1 MFWWIIIGV
10 LGGIAGG
17 MGMGGGTLLIPL
29 VTVIL
34 KMPQKQ
40 AQLLNL
46 ISFVIMAVFALI
58 VHIKNRLVKINI
70 GTIFSIFGLISAVIT
85 SLFARGISGKTLRI
99 LFGLF
104 LIVLSCIEFAKTIKK
119 KLVKKAAFKNA
130 QNL

>member
-29 VTVIL
+29 VTVLL
-34 KMPQKQ
+34 KFPQKQ

-46 ISFVIMAVFALI
+46 ISFVIMAIFALV
-58 VHIKNRLVKINI
+58 VHIKNGLVKINI
-70 GTIFSIFGLISAVIT
+70 GTIFAVFGLISAVIT
-85 SLFARGISGKTLRI
+85 SLLAKGLSGKTLRI

-104 LIVLSCIEFAKTIKK
+104 LIVLSCIEFIKIIKK
-119 KLVKKAAFKNA
+119 KLVKKATFKNA